1 MKDLSVNLD
10 KIKVTIFNTAQAMEL
25 EFYLEEENVACT
37 SSYTFQGVT
46 FRGPRVSLQ
55 EHVFA

>member
-1 MKDLSVNLD
+1 MTIVKS
-10 KIKVTIFNTAQAMEL
+10 KVTIFNTAQAMEL